1 MQEETKQPGLEE
13 LFSEAEN
20 IIEQLEQPG
29 IDLEEAF
36 EAYEKGMKVI
46 KSCNDR
52 IDEVEKKMQI
62 LAADGTLMPF
72 DQE

>member
-1 MQEETKQPGLEE
+1 MQETTMQPGLEE

-20 IIEQLEQPG
+20 IIEKLEQPG

-36 EAYEKGMKVI
+36 AAYEQGMKVI
-46 KSCNDR
+46 KACNDR

-62 LAADGTLMPF
+62 LTADGTVVPF

>member
-1 MQEETKQPGLEE
+1 MQETKMQPGLEE
-13 LFSEAEN
+13 LFSEAET
-20 IIEQLEQPG
+20 IIEKLEQPG

-36 EAYEKGMKVI
+36 AAYEQGMKVI
-46 KSCNDR
+46 KACNDR

-62 LAADGTLMPF
+62 LTADGTVVPF